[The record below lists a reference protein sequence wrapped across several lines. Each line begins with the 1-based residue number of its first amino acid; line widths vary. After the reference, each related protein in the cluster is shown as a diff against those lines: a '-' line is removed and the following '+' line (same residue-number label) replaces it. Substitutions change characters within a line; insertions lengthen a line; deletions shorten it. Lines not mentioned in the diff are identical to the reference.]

1 MGRLLDR
8 ARRAK
13 GDVWQRRAVDG
24 DPNRYVCGCQWRRDP
39 DYGDVLDLCPLHRE
53 ASDALARESHLP

>member
-13 GDVWQRRAVDG
+13 GDPWRRRAVDG

-39 DYGDVLDLCPLHRE
+39 DYGDVLDHCPLHRE
-53 ASDALARESHLP
+53 ASDALAKESKLP